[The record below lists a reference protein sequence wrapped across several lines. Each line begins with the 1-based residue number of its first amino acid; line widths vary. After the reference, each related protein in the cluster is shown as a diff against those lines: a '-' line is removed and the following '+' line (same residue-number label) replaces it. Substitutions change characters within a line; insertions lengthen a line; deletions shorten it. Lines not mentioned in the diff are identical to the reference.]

1 MAVRKS
7 KTAQRRERVSS
18 STQQRTIVLPLPL
31 TREQYD
37 PIRRSAEEYNRM
49 WSSLISWCDSNK
61 TVNRTRMQKE
71 NYRRLRD
78 RHPTLPAQ
86 FACIAMRDAAGAMRS
101 WNSNHPKRRWN
112 MKASR
117 KALTIN
123 YDMRAMSLRGN
134 LLTLSVAHG
143 EKRVRLLLPDLPE
156 WFTARYPEGKPNA
169 AKLLLGDKPEDT
181 RIALIYRISD
191 PQPLADGDVLGVD
204 LGQHSLY
211 MDSRGG
217 EAPYARVQ
225 GAKRRYAHNRKT
237 LQEKGTRSAH
247 RRLKAMKQREER
259 FIRDVNHQASK
270 RLANTQGVQA
280 IAFEDLTYI
289 RRQAS
294 KRTKTGARRRNML
307 NQWSFSQLQEFTAYK
322 AARNG
327 IRILMVDPSYTSQRC
342 NRCGYVDARNRN
354 GARFDCRRC
363 GWSDNADHNAA
374 MNIRD
379 RALSSLAE
387 EEHTSTDRPVDR
399 SQSTDHDGWSAHDD
413 LPTPTGQGRVMG
425 TTLTS
430 KPRCSSSR

>member
-61 TVNRTRMQKE
+61 TVNRTRIQKE

-123 YDMRAMSLRGN
+123 YDMRVMSLRGN

-143 EKRVRLLLPDLPE
+143 EKRVRLLLPALPE

-270 RLANTQGVQA
+270 RLVNTQGVQA

>member
-61 TVNRTRMQKE
+61 TVNRTRIQKE

-123 YDMRAMSLRGN
+123 YDMRVMSLRGN

-237 LQEKGTRSAH
+237 LQEKGTCSAH

-270 RLANTQGVQA
+270 RLVNTQGVQA

-307 NQWSFSQLQEFTAYK
+307 NQWSFSASCRSSPHTKRHATAY
-322 AARNG
+322 ASSWLIQA
-327 IRILMVDPSYTSQRC
+327 IP
-342 NRCGYVDARNRN
+342 A
-354 GARFDCRRC
+354 
-363 GWSDNADHNAA
+363 NAA
-374 MNIRD
+374 TAAD
-379 RALSSLAE
+379 TWTPATGTAQD
-387 EEHTSTDRPVDR
+387 STAAAA
-399 SQSTDHDGWSAHDD
+399 DGRT
-413 LPTPTGQGRVMG
+413 TPT
-425 TTLTS
+425 TT
-430 KPRCSSSR
+430 PQ